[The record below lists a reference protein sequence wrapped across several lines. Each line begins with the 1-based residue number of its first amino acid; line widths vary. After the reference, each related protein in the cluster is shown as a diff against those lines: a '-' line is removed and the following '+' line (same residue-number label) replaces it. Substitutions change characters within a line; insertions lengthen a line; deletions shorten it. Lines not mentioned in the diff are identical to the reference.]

1 MQSLHFTAGLPRNDP
16 TLLPPPWGI
25 GHMAKAGYGMPF
37 SGLPLLQTAGFSATL
52 TLRWGFLESFTSK
65 LRTCAGVAGHLPAP
79 CCKETSDLALLST
92 FFFFLLFR
100 AIPATCGSSQAR
112 GWIGAAAAG
121 LSHSHSNMG
130 SKSCLQLT
138 PQLIVMPDPYPT
150 ERGQGSNL
158 HPHGY

>member
-1 MQSLHFTAGLPRNDP
+1 MAICYSSQRKLIPRHNTQYIRQSSEWRTRAFSLDNISKKGIIKIYQEADRNLEGPENQVWRLRSQMQSLHFTAGLPRNDP

-79 CCKETSDLALLST
+79 CCK
-92 FFFFLLFR
+92 
-100 AIPATCGSSQAR
+100 G
-112 GWIGAAAAG
+112 G
-121 LSHSHSNMG
+121 
-130 SKSCLQLT
+130 
-138 PQLIVMPDPYPT
+138 
-150 ERGQGSNL
+150 
-158 HPHGY
+158 